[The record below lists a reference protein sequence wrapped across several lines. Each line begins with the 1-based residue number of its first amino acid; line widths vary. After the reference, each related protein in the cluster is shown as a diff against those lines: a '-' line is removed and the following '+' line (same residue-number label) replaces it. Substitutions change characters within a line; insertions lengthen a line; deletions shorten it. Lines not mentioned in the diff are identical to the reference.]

1 MLLFRGFIDESHDPD
16 PVPKVFNLTCV
27 ATHDSMWSW
36 FEMAWMNVLETK
48 NEELKKQNRRQISR
62 YHAADCSSLRGEF
75 KGWSVDE
82 QIEFSRNLFKV
93 FRTHP
98 VHVHSYDM
106 PLQLMV
112 QHIPETASKPV
123 GFAYMILLMML
134 MDQIGKETL
143 RLYPDD
149 KIALYH
155 DHCAYDG
162 ALADAFGQMV
172 DGSIFRSH
180 NLDRFVSIT
189 PERWQNC
196 VLLQAADMIAYENF
210 KEGMRKHYP
219 SGRNRRKSLD
229 ALLDLDAISGRASGF
244 TLEAIQELK
253 STIDTMNP
261 QIKQRLF
268 DAARIEA

>member
-1 MLLFRGFIDESHDPD
+1 
-16 PVPKVFNLTCV
+16 
-27 ATHDSMWSW
+27 MWSW
-36 FEMAWMNVLETK
+36 FEMAWLNVLEKK
-48 NEELKKQNRRQISR
+48 NQELKKQNRPQISR
-62 YHAADCSSLRGEF
+62 YHAADCSSLKGEF

-98 VHVHSYDM
+98 IHVHSYDM

-112 QHIPETASKPV
+112 QQIPETASNPV
-123 GFAYMILLMML
+123 GFAYVILLMML

-143 RLYPDD
+143 RLYPND
-149 KIALYH
+149 KISLHH
-155 DHCAYDG
+155 DQCAYDG
-162 ALADAFGQMV
+162 ALADAFKEMV
-172 DGSIFRSH
+172 QGSIFSSH

-189 PERWQNC
+189 PERWQSC

-210 KEGMRKHYP
+210 KEGMRKNYP

-244 TLEAIQELK
+244 GLEAIQELK
-253 STIDTMNP
+253 ITIDGMNP
-261 QIKQRLF
+261 KTKQHLF
-268 DAARIEA
+268 DAARIKT